1 MYINTNFCNKVI
13 TIPQYE
19 ATCWFNAILMT
30 LLYSQASRK
39 ILLNNEKL
47 LKKNTKI
54 AKIIRHILKYQYI
67 SNKYAEQYFNIM
79 TPGKILKYLDLI
91 DDFRIAITNKGWFSE
106 FFLPIFIED
115 ACYSSCLTL
124 DLYNNNIYVEF
135 KKKIRFVD
143 NINNGQNIGYNFY
156 DDNYTNEELKTHIIK
171 KLNEPNPDY
180 IIINIGH
187 ESISDIY
194 SAHLIY
200 NAKLIN
206 NILNL
211 DNYNIK
217 TSGLKEIEDV
227 IVFNGDTYILDSCII
242 SNYNIK
248 NINLGHAI
256 VGITCKNEKYVYN
269 GWIRTTKDPAMLVN
283 KNIKDK
289 DDKDIKDDK
298 DKLLPCELMKFDWRV
313 KNKDSKFCINPNFCK
328 LDILKKY
335 NDPMENTGLCFS
347 FGIGNRTLIYVKQS
361 KKDIKSIDTNIIIT
375 NPTTITLPSE
385 SIKPEDVFVDV
396 KKYKE
401 EEKEKKKK
409 IYSKLKLKLKNIK
422 IKNDIVAKIK
432 ELKLKEKKL
441 EKEILKLKLKIL

>member
-1 MYINTNFCNKVI
+1 MYFNTKFCNKVI

-19 ATCWFNAILMT
+19 STCWFNAILMA

-47 LKKNTKI
+47 LKKGSKI
-54 AKIIRHILKYQYI
+54 SKIIRHILKYQYI
-67 SNKYAEQYFNIM
+67 SNKYTEQYFNIM

-91 DDFRIAITNKGWFSE
+91 DDFRISIINNGWYSV
-106 FFLPIFIED
+106 FFLPIFIEKG
-115 ACYSSCLTL
+115 CSSSCLTL

-143 NINNGQNIGYNFY
+143 NFNNGKHMGINFY

-180 IIINIGH
+180 IIINVGH
-187 ESISDIY
+187 ETTSHIY
-194 SAHLIY
+194 TKILIR
-200 NAKLIN
+200 NTKIIN

-211 DNYNIK
+211 DTYNIK

-227 IVFNGDTYILDSCII
+227 IEFNGNTYILDSCII
-242 SNYNIK
+242 SNYNVK
-248 NINLGHAI
+248 NINSGHEI

-269 GWIRTTKDPAMLVN
+269 GWIRTTKDPAMLIN
-283 KNIKDK
+283 KNIKDV
-289 DDKDIKDDK
+289 KDIKDDK

-328 LDILKKY
+328 LDILKQH
-335 NDPMENTGLCFS
+335 NDPMENKGLCFS
-347 FGIGNRTLIYVKQS
+347 FGIGNRTLIYVKQP

-375 NPTTITLPSE
+375 NPTTITLPTE
-385 SIKPEDVFVDV
+385 SIKPEDVFVDIKNY
-396 KKYKE
+396 KKKE
-401 EEKEKKKK
+401 EEEKKK
-409 IYSKLKLKLKNIK
+409 IYTKLKFNLKNIK

-432 ELKLKEKKL
+432 QLKLKEKKL
-441 EKEILKLKLKIL
+441 EKEILKLKLKLKIL